1 MEVLNERA
9 AMVSNYEVL
18 NLLQEKMKDDAGK
31 KRHKKQR
38 QENLATISYEV
49 TKYLEKTPC
58 KLQNED
64 VIRDFL
70 VEVAPF
76 NLTKGEKLQLL
87 NLRPSTPVE
96 IQLIIEESEERLKT
110 DEELEK
116 LLAIVEKLPV
126 HEEDTEKDVK
136 KMEEGESW

>member
-58 KLQNED
+58 KLQNEE

-116 LLAIVEKLPV
+116 LLAIVA
-126 HEEDTEKDVK
+126 
-136 KMEEGESW
+136 GARGRY

>member
-1 MEVLNERA
+1 
-9 AMVSNYEVL
+9 MVSNYEVL

-58 KLQNED
+58 KLQNEE

-136 KMEEGESW
+136 KMEEGES

>member
-1 MEVLNERA
+1 
-9 AMVSNYEVL
+9 MVSNYEVL

-58 KLQNED
+58 KLQNEE

-116 LLAIVEKLPV
+116 LLAIVA
-126 HEEDTEKDVK
+126 
-136 KMEEGESW
+136 GARGRY

>member
-1 MEVLNERA
+1 
-9 AMVSNYEVL
+9 MVSNYEVL

-64 VIRDFL
+64 VIGDFL

-126 HEEDTEKDVK
+126 HKEDTDKDVK
-136 KMEEGESW
+136 NMEEGES